1 MITLAEQTAAMQRAG
16 IRRLCVISGEAD
28 WVARSACEFS
38 HSLPGDWLTVTADPQ
53 FPHRVPAATA
63 SKRLLGQEF
72 LHAIFDA
79 RQGFHA
85 EALAALAGTLRAGSW
100 LLLLLPPR
108 EQWPEWQDQ
117 DSLRWSDT
125 DHPLPVPNFMQHLQ
139 QTLAADGHISYWYQH
154 QPPHF
159 AELPPMPAWLCRGPE
174 QQQALLD
181 TLSPMATGVAV
192 VTAPRGRGKS
202 ALAGMLAKRCPGA
215 HLSAPARLSVDVLQ
229 RFAGDDAAF
238 FAPDALVAMQDDPG
252 DRWLIIDEAA
262 AIPAPLLKQMI
273 KGYPRVLLCTTVQG
287 YEGTGRGF
295 LLKFC
300 AGLPDVRHFS
310 LSEPLRWSAQDPL
323 EAVISALFLFD
334 DRLPPPQRGGYTLAA
349 LPADC
354 WSDCPQQAQAVYRL
368 LTAAHYRTSPLDLRR
383 MMDAPG
389 MQFLLAQGADG
400 PSGALW
406 LLNEGGLNVSLSEAV
421 WAGFRRP
428 KGNLVAQSLAAHSG
442 FIQAA
447 QLNSV
452 RISRIAVE
460 GSVRRQGMG
469 RALVQEAISRAA
481 GHDFV
486 SVSFGY
492 TDELWQFWQNCGFRI
507 VRLGTQREAS
517 SGCYTAMAIL
527 PLSEEGVTLLHRA
540 QQRLRRDAASLRRRW
555 FYGEEGDC
563 LPADTASVTTSLDET
578 DWQELAG
585 FAWGSRPFEVSFPAL
600 LRLHP
605 LSSAEHR
612 LMQGIAHQ
620 ENDPAEQALVAACGG
635 RKAWLKALREEVAA
649 ILTAQQSPIAHHWQQ
664 RLSTLRKKEVFQK
677 V

>member
-16 IRRLCVISGEAD
+16 IRRLCVISGEAE
-28 WVARSACEFS
+28 WVARSARDFS
-38 HSLPGDWLTVTADPQ
+38 DALSGDWLTLSADPQ
-53 FPHRVPAATA
+53 FPHRISAATA

-85 EALAALAGTLRAGSW
+85 EALAALAGTLLAGSW

-117 DSLRWSDT
+117 DSLRWSES

-139 QTLAADGHISYWYQH
+139 QTLAAEGHVSYWYQH
-154 QPPHF
+154 QPPQF
-159 AELPPMPAWLCRGPE
+159 AELPPLPAWHCRGPE
-174 QQQALLD
+174 QQQALLE
-181 TLSPMATGVAV
+181 TLSRMATGIAV

-215 HLSAPARLSVDVLQ
+215 HLSAPARLSVEVLQ

-238 FAPDALVAMQDDPG
+238 FAPDTLVAMQDDPG

-262 AIPAPLLKQMI
+262 AIPAPLLQQMI

-323 EAVISALFLFD
+323 EAFISALFLFD
-334 DRLPPPQRGGYTLAA
+334 DRLPAPQSGGYTLAA
-349 LPADC
+349 LPTDC
-354 WSDCPQQAQAVYRL
+354 WSHCPQQAQAVYRL

-383 MMDAPG
+383 MMDVPG
-389 MQFLLAQGADG
+389 MQLLLAQGSAG

-406 LLNEGGLNVSLSEAV
+406 LLNEGGLDASLSEAV

-442 FIQAA
+442 FAQAA
-447 QLNSV
+447 QLKSV
-452 RISRIAVE
+452 RISRIAVQ
-460 GSVRRQGMG
+460 GSARRQGMG

-492 TDELWQFWQNCGFRI
+492 TGELWPFWQDCGFRL

-527 PLSEEGVTLLHRA
+527 ALSEAGKSLLQGA
-540 QQRLRRDAASLRRRW
+540 EQRLRRDAASLRTRW
-555 FYGEEGDC
+555 FHGEEGDC
-563 LPADTASVTTSLDET
+563 LPADTVNVTDSLIEA

-585 FAWGSRPFEVSFPAL
+585 FAWGSRPFEVSFSAL
-600 LRLHP
+600 LRLQL
-605 LSSAEHR
+605 LSTPEHR
-612 LMQGIAHQ
+612 LVQGIARQ
-620 ENDPAEQALVAACGG
+620 ENDPAEQALVSACGG
-635 RKAWLKALREEVAA
+635 RKAWLRALREEVAA
-649 ILTAQQSPIAHHWQQ
+649 ILSVQQPSVAQHWQQ
-664 RLSTLRKKEVFQK
+664 RLSALRQK
-677 V
+677 